1 MQSRIIMESKM
12 ETKNITITLPA
23 YVLPVESRGTIV
35 ECDLAR
41 IPHDIFL
48 QLIPHAIKQKVA
60 DAAANAPRTIW
71 NEVKGKDA
79 PAPSRDQLKDFS
91 ESHADAIATEIT
103 AQMSKV
109 VDALYEGKWM
119 VREGNGTSTKWSDQQ
134 ALALDMAKD
143 TLKGVFKAAADK
155 AGVANKIA
163 EWIKLS
169 DKIAAFFNTGGKVVS
184 WNDRAVMAWIAAQA
198 AKDGGADYMEQAVAE
213 LARRAEVAETVDMND
228 ILGDL

>member
-1 MQSRIIMESKM
+1 MSK
-12 ETKNITITLPA
+12 TITINLPA

-35 ECDLAR
+35 ECDLSR

-48 QLIPHAIKQKVA
+48 QLIPHAVKQKVA

-79 PAPSRDQLKDFS
+79 PAPSRNQLKDFS
-91 ESHADAIATEIT
+91 ESHAGAIAAEIS

-119 VREGNGTSTKWSDQQ
+119 VREGTGTSTKWTDQQ

-143 TLKGVFKAAADK
+143 TLTGKFKAAAEK
-155 AGVANKIA
+155 AGVTQKIA
-163 EWIKLS
+163 EWVKLS
-169 DKIAAFFNTGGKVVS
+169 DKIAAFFNTGGKVIV
-184 WNDRAVMAWIAAQA
+184 WNDRAVMSWIAAQA
-198 AKDGGADYMEQAVAE
+198 AKENGADYMAQAAAE
-213 LARRAEVAETVDMND
+213 LARRAEVAETVDMDD
-228 ILGDL
+228 ILDDL